1 MKTILYLTGFLL
13 GGLAGL
19 AQVVPL
25 KAANWVYRPGA
36 AEFGDSA
43 GVAQLKILSSNG
55 YVVLKNMDFGDGTI
69 EMDLIPTDPAFAQV
83 YFRWQDSLE
92 SESFYFRTQRG
103 IGHPYVMEAVQYT
116 PIIRGTMCWDMM
128 EHYEGNAT
136 FWQERPNHLKL
147 VVSGKRML
155 VFVNGQAAGTVRQP
169 TLDIPELEGNT
180 MHGTIAFAGQA
191 IISNL
196 VLKPGKVEGLSPV
209 AATDPT
215 AHDPRYLRHWQMT
228 KPDSI
233 PGGSDFSY
241 GQMPGKETAWE
252 PIDAERRGVINLTR
266 RWAVNRR
273 HQIIWLKTTIRAED
287 ARNATLRL
295 GFLDEVWMLLNGR
308 FVFVDKNFFSQPI
321 AKSKGRLSLE
331 NATVT
336 LPLQQ
341 GDNELLVGLG
351 SNFYSWALVARLDL
365 TDGLTIERTA
375 DGR

>member
-1 MKTILYLTGFLL
+1 MKTILYLMGFLSA
-13 GGLAGL
+13 GLAGL

-25 KAANWVYRPGA
+25 KAANWVFRPGA

-43 GVAQLKILSSNG
+43 GVAQLKILSSKG

-69 EMDLIPTDPAFAQV
+69 EMDVIPTDPSFSQV

-92 SESFYFRTQRG
+92 SECFYFRTQRG

-116 PIIRGTMCWDMM
+116 PIIKGTMCWDMM
-128 EHYEGNAT
+128 EQYEGNAT
-136 FWQERPNHLKL
+136 YGQERPNHLKL
-147 VVSGKRML
+147 VISGKRMV
-155 VFVNGQAAGTVRQP
+155 VFVNGQLGSIRQP

-180 MHGTIAFAGQA
+180 THGTLAFAGQA
-191 IISNL
+191 IITNL
-196 VLKPGKVEGLSPV
+196 VLKPGKVGDLSP
-209 AATDPT
+209 AAVTDPT
-215 AHDPRYLRHWQMT
+215 ANDPRYLRHWQIT

-241 GQMPGKETAWE
+241 GQMPGKATAWD

-266 RWAVNRR
+266 RWVVNHS
-273 HQIIWLKTTIRAED
+273 HQIIWLKTKIHAEE
-287 ARNATLRL
+287 AWNATLRL
-295 GFLDEVWMLLNGR
+295 GFLDEVWMMLNGR
-308 FVFVDKNFFSQPI
+308 FVFVDKNLFSQPI
-321 AKSKGRLSLE
+321 AKNKGRLSLE

-351 SNFYSWALVARLDL
+351 SNFYSWAIVARLDML
-365 TDGLTIERTA
+365 DGLSIERTA